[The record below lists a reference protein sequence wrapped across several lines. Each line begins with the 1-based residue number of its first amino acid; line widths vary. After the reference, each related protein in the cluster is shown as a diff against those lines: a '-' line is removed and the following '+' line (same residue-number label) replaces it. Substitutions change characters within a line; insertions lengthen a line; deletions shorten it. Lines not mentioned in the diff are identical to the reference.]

1 MQGQPE
7 LDKASQVIWQQ
18 FQYIPPLVPGLRRVR
33 QLLYPLPQ
41 PLGPAV
47 LAQVMGE
54 KQKKK
59 RGAGFNPTTT
69 NSQLLLIAFAL
80 HILSQPL
87 SEPQS
92 P

>member
-59 RGAGFNPTTT
+59 KGGGIQSNNNKLPVASHSLCFTHPQPT
-69 NSQLLLIAFAL
+69 
-80 HILSQPL
+80 
-87 SEPQS
+87 PQ
-92 P
+92 